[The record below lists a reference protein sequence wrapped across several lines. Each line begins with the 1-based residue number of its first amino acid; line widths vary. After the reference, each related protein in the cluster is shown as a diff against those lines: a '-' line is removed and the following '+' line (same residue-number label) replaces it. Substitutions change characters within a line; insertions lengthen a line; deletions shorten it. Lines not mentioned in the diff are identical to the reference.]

1 MTTSPIAHNERLHSM
16 DALRAV
22 AMLLG
27 IVLHAE
33 MAYMNDVWSVWP
45 ADDPSSSG
53 IFDLSFWFIHLF
65 RMQVFFVMAGFFACM
80 LYGRYGAERFSIHRL
95 KRIALPLLLAM
106 IFIIPIWKGVFA
118 WGHHLMTT
126 DAESMS
132 FFAVW
137 ANYYKALDINS
148 ILHPVHLWFLQQLLV
163 MYAAAVVWLWFGK
176 VAPPI
181 ARLNALVT
189 NSWCWCIRKG
199 LAAPVFAILAF
210 PLLFL
215 QNGSGVETQ
224 STFWPALHIVA
235 YYMVFFAGGWMLY
248 RQRDLLPSLSRFYIP
263 LLIIAFALGAWMI
276 ARLGDSSL
284 NDADTNILT
293 RAISASSTG
302 AFVIGFTG
310 LFLHLFQKP
319 SRVMRY
325 ISDSTYWMY
334 IIHLPLVVWLN
345 QLLMPVPLNAYAK
358 FSIVMIVSGVIM
370 LGTYQLFVRY
380 TWIGVLL
387 NGPRLR
393 EERKAKRD
401 EKRELSAEIPSSSPA

>member
-1 MTTSPIAHNERLHSM
+1 MTPTPIAHNERLHSM

-33 MAYMNDVWSVWP
+33 MAYMTNVWSVWP
-45 ADDPSSSG
+45 ADDASSSVV
-53 IFDLSFWFIHLF
+53 FDFSFWFIHMF

-80 LYGRYGAERFSIHRL
+80 LYGRYGAARFAIHRL

-106 IFIIPIWKGVFA
+106 IFIIPVWKGVFA
-118 WGHHLMTT
+118 WGHYLMTP
-126 DAESMS
+126 DAEAMS
-132 FFAVW
+132 FMSVW
-137 ANYYKALDINS
+137 ANYYNTRPLNL
-148 ILHPVHLWFLQQLLV
+148 ILNPAHLWFLQQLLV
-163 MYAAAVVWLWFGK
+163 MYAAAVVWLWLGTL
-176 VAPPI
+176 APPI
-181 ARLNALVT
+181 AKMNALVT
-189 NSWCWCIRKG
+189 SGWCWCVRKG

-224 STFWPALHIVA
+224 STALPALHIVG
-235 YYMVFFAGGWMLY
+235 YYLLFFAGGWMLY
-248 RQRDLLPSLSRFYIP
+248 RQRELLPLLARFYIP
-263 LLIIAFALGAWMI
+263 LLIIGFALGTWMI
-276 ARLGDSSL
+276 ARSGDSSL
-284 NDADTNILT
+284 NSGAANTLT
-293 RAISASSTG
+293 RAISASSTA
-302 AFVIGFTG
+302 AFVVGFTG

-319 SRVMRY
+319 SRAMRY

-345 QLLMPVPLNAYAK
+345 LLLMPVQLNAYAK
-358 FSIVMIVSGVIM
+358 FSLVLIASGVIM

-393 EERKAKRD
+393 EERQARRDMKRQPGA
-401 EKRELSAEIPSSSPA
+401 ELSASPPV